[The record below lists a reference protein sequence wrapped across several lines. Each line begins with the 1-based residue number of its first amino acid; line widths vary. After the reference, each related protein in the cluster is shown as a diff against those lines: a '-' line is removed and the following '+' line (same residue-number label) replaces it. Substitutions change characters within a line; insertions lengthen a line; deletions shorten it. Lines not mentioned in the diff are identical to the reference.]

1 MSGHPKKQVIVTNAF
16 QREWV
21 TDLFAYRLTVEDC
34 VSDADPTPQ
43 IEPKDGSDA
52 KVSRAERK
60 AELNVQKD
68 KKKKEKAAKGSL
80 RTRMVLFFRQTVAE
94 LRKVI
99 WPTRKELISY
109 TWVVLVFITVMAAII
124 GVMDL
129 VFAKG
134 VLMVFGS

>member
-1 MSGHPKKQVIVTNAF
+1 MITTF

-21 TDLFAYRLTVEDC
+21 TDLFTDRLTVEDC

-43 IEPKDGSDA
+43 IEPKDDSDP

-68 KKKKEKAAKGSL
+68 NKKKEKAAKGSL

-124 GVMDL
+124 GVLDL